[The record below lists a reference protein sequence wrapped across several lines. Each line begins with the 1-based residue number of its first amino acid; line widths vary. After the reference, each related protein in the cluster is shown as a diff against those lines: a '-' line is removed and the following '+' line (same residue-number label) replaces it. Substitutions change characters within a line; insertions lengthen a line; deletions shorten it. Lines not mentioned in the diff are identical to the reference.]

1 MKLSNTSLEA
11 SGPLLI
17 THWGMS
23 GPAVLRLSAFGARI
37 LAEMNYEYQ
46 VEVNW
51 ISQTPQD
58 TLIVLQDTKK
68 NSLKDRWV

>member
-1 MKLSNTSLEA
+1 M
-11 SGPLLI
+11 
-17 THWGMS
+17 
-23 GPAVLRLSAFGARI
+23 LRLSAFGARGC

-51 ISQTPQD
+51 VSQTTQD

-68 NSLKDRWV
+68 NSLKDRWVLNLTFAEEFRDVCGNVW

>member
-1 MKLSNTSLEA
+1 
-11 SGPLLI
+11 
-17 THWGMS
+17 MS

-58 TLIVLQDTKK
+58 TLIVLQDIKK
-68 NSLKDRWV
+68 NSLKDKWV